1 MQSEETRRDLGALI
15 KQLDL
20 ALERHMNRSLSTSG
34 LTRSQAFMLNALVWH
49 GGQATLKELEAD
61 SGVAQST
68 SWGVV
73 KRLEEKGLVRIE
85 PDHND
90 ARAKVARLTPQGRTE
105 CNNGRKSAQRLER
118 HFRDVFSPEEHAQFE
133 TYLERMLEAVDSWED
148 CERSG
153 HSADRNSIAGY

>member
-1 MQSEETRRDLGALI
+1 MQSKETERDLGALI

-20 ALERHMNRSLSTSG
+20 ALERQMNRSLSTSG

-49 GGQATLKELEAD
+49 GGRATLKELEAD

-85 PDHND
+85 PDPND
-90 ARAKVARLTPQGRTE
+90 ARAKVASLTPKGRAE
-105 CNNGRKSAQRLER
+105 CENGRRNAQRLEE
-118 HFRDVFSPEEHAQFE
+118 HFRDVFAPEEHAQFE
-133 TYLERMLEAVDSWED
+133 AYLERMLDAVDSWED
-148 CERSG
+148 YEGSER
-153 HSADRNSIAGY
+153 SADRSSIAGY

>member
-20 ALERHMNRSLSTSG
+20 ALGRQMNRSLAASG
-34 LTRSQAFMLNALVWH
+34 LTRSQAFMLSALVRH

-73 KRLEEKGLVRIE
+73 KRLEDKELVRVE
-85 PDHND
+85 PDPND
-90 ARAKVARLTPQGRTE
+90 ARAKVARLTSRGQAE
-105 CNNGRKSAQRLER
+105 CENGWQNARMLEE
-118 HFRDVFSPEEHAQFE
+118 HLRDVFSPEEHAQFVA
-133 TYLERMLEAVDSWED
+133 YLERMLEAVESW
-148 CERSG
+148 G
-153 HSADRNSIAGY
+153 TPAG